1 MGGWRPGGPKSD
13 GRYAVPKNLIAKIAK
28 KSREDRKEKTSRWV
42 VFPFSAVS
50 AATLPAFAFKGFFS
64 GKLFRSRF
72 TNKTLGADKLKDFN
86 RKDR

>member
-50 AATLPAFAFKGFFS
+50 AATLRA
-64 GKLFRSRF
+64 LR
-72 TNKTLGADKLKDFN
+72 
-86 RKDR
+86 